1 MRVIAGEAKG
11 RRLRGPRGTETRP
24 TSDKV
29 KEALFSILGD
39 RVKNARMLDLFAG
52 TGGIGIEALSRGA
65 AHLDFVESDEVLAD
79 ILEQNLTACG
89 FSDRADVHRSDAFRF
104 VKQIRQPYDLV
115 FADPPY
121 HTWHLKKLLPALG
134 QGAMIT
140 ANGLAIVEHFRKIK
154 LPPRLG
160 LLETVRSY
168 EYGDTI
174 LTLYRKEEKD
184 RPPE

>member
-39 RVKNARMLDLFAG
+39 RVKDARMLDLFAG
-52 TGGIGIEALSRGA
+52 AGGIGIEALSRGA
-65 AHLDFVESDEVLAD
+65 KRVDFVESNEALAD
-79 ILEQNLTACG
+79 ILEQNLTSCG
-89 FSDRADVHRSDAFRF
+89 FTGGADVHRMDAFRF
-104 VKQIRQPYDLV
+104 IKQIRQPYDLV

-121 HTWHLKKLLPALG
+121 HTWHLKKLLPVLG
-134 QGAMIT
+134 RGAMMT
-140 ANGLAIVEHFRKIK
+140 PDGLTVVEHFQKIK
-154 LPPRLG
+154 LPTRTG
-160 LLETVRSY
+160 HLETVRSY

-174 LTLYRKEEKD
+174 LTLYRKQ
-184 RPPE
+184 RLASPA